1 MEWESD
7 EYPQFCYGPIYIMT
21 PQIAYQLFQLFKQ
34 TLKQYY
40 IWIEDVYLTGT
51 EYIPFLFSKL
61 SISDIDSESESIISK
76 SISMKNF

>member
-51 EYIPFLFSKL
+51 GTWVQSIVPFYFP
-61 SISDIDSESESIISK
+61 
-76 SISMKNF
+76 NCR

>member
-21 PQIAYQLFQLFKQ
+21 PQTAYQLFQLFKQ

-51 EYIPFLFSKL
+51 
-61 SISDIDSESESIISK
+61 
-76 SISMKNF
+76 

>member
-51 EYIPFLFSKL
+51 YLVHSK
-61 SISDIDSESESIISK
+61 
-76 SISMKNF
+76 

>member
-51 EYIPFLFSKL
+51 YLVHSIGKIPIVLFLFYFP
-61 SISDIDSESESIISK
+61 
-76 SISMKNF
+76 NCQ

>member
-34 TLKQYY
+34 TLKQAEGQ
-40 IWIEDVYLTGT
+40 IERHTG
-51 EYIPFLFSKL
+51 
-61 SISDIDSESESIISK
+61 
-76 SISMKNF
+76 